1 MSLEWGRAIEIYRA
15 LVDFFPDNLDYGLAL
30 AKAQIG
36 ANQWKQA
43 LDTIAALRTLPQT
56 LRDNP
61 QIDLVENAASR
72 ALGDYKRAEIAL
84 ARAAETVQTGGATV
98 LVGKARREQARLYA
112 TSGRE

>member
-1 MSLEWGRAIEIYRA
+1 MSLEWGRAIEIYRD

-43 LDTIAALRTLPQT
+43 LDTIAALRTLPQP

-61 QIDLVENAASR
+61 QIELVENDASR
-72 ALGDYKRAEIAL
+72 AMGDYKRAEIAL
-84 ARAAETVQTGGATV
+84 TLAA
-98 LVGKARREQARLYA
+98 A
-112 TSGRE
+112 TSQTCGSLWLLC